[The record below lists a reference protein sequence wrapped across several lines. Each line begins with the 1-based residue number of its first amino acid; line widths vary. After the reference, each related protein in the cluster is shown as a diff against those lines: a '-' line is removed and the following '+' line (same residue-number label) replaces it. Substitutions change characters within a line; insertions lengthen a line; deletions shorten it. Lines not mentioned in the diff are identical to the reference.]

1 MSARAKP
8 RAWSGEDANARAV
21 GVFVYDTEAGWCSV
35 TSLAVCCCRV
45 SMRPAV
51 VVHEGKKYGPQ
62 QAKMV
67 MQSVADYSKQIL
79 KLQDEAIG
87 KRRIKESRSQQVQED
102 AGDCRRADSDSVSVR
117 GESRGTGFAS
127 GHKDCVVCMDVFPQ
141 RQSLSGSNRLCS
153 LRTPSLLELAVRFI
167 HLRHTHAPG
176 PAVGE
181 ISKNEGWLV
190 EGQVFS
196 RSGLGGGWLW
206 EVCPRYREMSRW
218 DQMQGNCD
226 DARCGRKV

>member
-21 GVFVYDTEAGWCSV
+21 GVFVYDTETGWCSV

-87 KRRIKESRSQQVQED
+87 KRRIGRSQSQQVHKY
-102 AGDCRRADSDSVSVR
+102 AGV
-117 GESRGTGFAS
+117 GSR
-127 GHKDCVVCMDVFPQ
+127 
-141 RQSLSGSNRLCS
+141 
-153 LRTPSLLELAVRFI
+153 AVRFSE
-167 HLRHTHAPG
+167 RQRR
-176 PAVGE
+176 
-181 ISKNEGWLV
+181 K
-190 EGQVFS
+190 
-196 RSGLGGGWLW
+196 
-206 EVCPRYREMSRW
+206 
-218 DQMQGNCD
+218 QGNGL
-226 DARCGRKV
+226 REWSQGLCGVYGCLSATPIVIGVE